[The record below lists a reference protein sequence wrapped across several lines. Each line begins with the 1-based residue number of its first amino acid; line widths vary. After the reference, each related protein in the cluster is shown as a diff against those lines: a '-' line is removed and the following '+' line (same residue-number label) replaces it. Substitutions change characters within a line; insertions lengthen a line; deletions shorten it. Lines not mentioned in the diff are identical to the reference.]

1 VIAAVVTIHWNASMF
16 SPALARVSEQSLN
29 GTSAHIRLF
38 SAMHS
43 FTAIHGMVDLRKSWI

>member
-1 VIAAVVTIHWNASMF
+1 MIAAVVTIHWNASMF